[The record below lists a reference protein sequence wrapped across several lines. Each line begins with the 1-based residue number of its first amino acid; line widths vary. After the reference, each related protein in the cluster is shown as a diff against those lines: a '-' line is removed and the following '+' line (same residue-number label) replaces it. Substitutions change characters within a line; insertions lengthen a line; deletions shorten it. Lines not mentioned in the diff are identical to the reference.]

1 MQYLVGALLLLNLS
15 AYSAAQPAPPS
26 DSVQVQVDPRIE
38 LMGVIQLLTDYP
50 LVTNYESPYRGDVR
64 TYFSAFHDHR
74 AVRLFEEMDGEGF
87 AFDAV
92 PKAMLALTRPP
103 ELEPRISYPER
114 ALSAAGGADSLR
126 QFVVG
131 LRDFAET
138 SDFQAFYRAHQ
149 GTYRALV
156 DSARRSVGDAM
167 TVLRNYTGSPLAGA
181 TIIIGPLLHD
191 GGFAARYETETS
203 EEAYALIGPTGVT
216 GGLPTFGSPKRI
228 AGLTWHEFSHTVV
241 NPLTEKYRSEID
253 RYASLLAPIEEP
265 MQEAG
270 YTRWETVVNEHII
283 QAIEVRLAHRQFGE
297 EAGEQELAEQKERGF
312 RYIDP
317 LVETLAA
324 YEEDRSRFPTLAD
337 VYPRLIAAFDRI
349 ESSSL

>member
-1 MQYLVGALLLLNLS
+1 MRYIIGALLLLNIS
-15 AYSAAQPAPPS
+15 AYSAAQPAAPS
-26 DSVQVQVDPRIE
+26 DSVRIQVDPRIE
-38 LMGVIQLLTDYP
+38 LMGAIQLLTDYP
-50 LVTNYESPYRGDVR
+50 LVTNYEFPYREDVR
-64 TYFSAFHDHR
+64 AYFSAFSDHR

-103 ELEPRISYPER
+103 DLEPRISYPER
-114 ALSAAGGADSLR
+114 AVSAAGGADSLH
-126 QFVVG
+126 QFVVA
-131 LRDFAET
+131 LRDFAEA

-156 DSARRSVGDAM
+156 DSARESIGDAM
-167 TVLRNYTGSPLAGA
+167 AVLRDYTGSPLTGA

-191 GGFAARYETETS
+191 GGFAARYETETGK
-203 EEAYALIGPTGVT
+203 EAYALIGPTGVA

-241 NPLTEKYRSEID
+241 NPLTEKHRSEID
-253 RYASLLAPIEEP
+253 HYASLLAPIEEP

-270 YTRWETVVNEHII
+270 YTHWETVVNEHII
-283 QAIEVRLAHRQFGE
+283 RAIEVRLAHRQFGE
-297 EAGEQELAEQKERGF
+297 EAGAQELEEQKERGF

-317 LVETLAA
+317 LVKALAT
-324 YEEDRSRFPTLAD
+324 YEENRPRYPTLSD
-337 VYPRLIAAFDRI
+337 VYPRLIAAFDRV
-349 ESSSL
+349 ESSSP